1 MAQHR
6 ITIDHKEYT
15 MPKVSADDYM
25 DYLDASETING
36 STNAGYKREHIQLM
50 CEWIVRLYDNQF
62 TIEELKYRII
72 SGGVLNDGGHDLEQ
86 GLTESGGAALG
97 NVPVLR
103 FKRTGLARWRVHT
116 GKGH

>member
-15 MPKVSADDYM
+15 MPKVGADDYM

-36 STNAGYKREHIQLM
+36 STNAGDKREHIQLM

-62 TIEELKYRII
+62 TIEELKDKKKGLSADEIITEFMMVDMDI
-72 SGGVLNDGGHDLEQ
+72 SGKIQKKMEDIQKNFTV
-86 GLTESGGAALG
+86 
-97 NVPVLR
+97 V
-103 FKRTGLARWRVHT
+103 K
-116 GKGH
+116 

>member
-6 ITIDHKEYT
+6 ITINHKEYT

-62 TIEELKYRII
+62 TIEELKDKKKGLSADEII
-72 SGGVLNDGGHDLEQ
+72 
-86 GLTESGGAALG
+86 TEFMMVDMDIA
-97 NVPVLR
+97 
-103 FKRTGLARWRVHT
+103 
-116 GKGH
+116 GKIQKKMEDIQKNFTVVK

>member
-15 MPKVSADDYM
+15 MPKISADDYM

-62 TIEELKYRII
+62 TIEELKDKKKGLSADEII
-72 SGGVLNDGGHDLEQ
+72 
-86 GLTESGGAALG
+86 TEFMMVDMDIA
-97 NVPVLR
+97 
-103 FKRTGLARWRVHT
+103 
-116 GKGH
+116 GKIQKKMEDIQKNFTVVK

>member
-6 ITIDHKEYT
+6 ITIDNKEYT
-15 MPKVSADDYM
+15 MPKISADDYM

-62 TIEELKYRII
+62 TIEELKDRKKGLSADEII
-72 SGGVLNDGGHDLEQ
+72 
-86 GLTESGGAALG
+86 TEFMMVDMDIA
-97 NVPVLR
+97 
-103 FKRTGLARWRVHT
+103 
-116 GKGH
+116 GKIQKKMEDIQKNFTVVK

>member
-15 MPKVSADDYM
+15 MPKVGADDYM

-62 TIEELKYRII
+62 TIEELKDKKKGLSADEII
-72 SGGVLNDGGHDLEQ
+72 
-86 GLTESGGAALG
+86 TEFMMVDMDIA
-97 NVPVLR
+97 
-103 FKRTGLARWRVHT
+103 
-116 GKGH
+116 GKIQKKMEDIQKNFTVVK

>member
-6 ITIDHKEYT
+6 IAIDHKEYT
-15 MPKVSADDYM
+15 MPKVGADDYM

-62 TIEELKYRII
+62 TIEELKDKKKGLSADEII
-72 SGGVLNDGGHDLEQ
+72 
-86 GLTESGGAALG
+86 TEFMMVDMDIA
-97 NVPVLR
+97 
-103 FKRTGLARWRVHT
+103 
-116 GKGH
+116 GKIQKKMEDIQKNFTVVK

>member
-6 ITIDHKEYT
+6 ITINRKEYT
-15 MPKVSADDYM
+15 MPKVGADDYM

-62 TIEELKYRII
+62 TIEELKDRKKGLSADEII
-72 SGGVLNDGGHDLEQ
+72 
-86 GLTESGGAALG
+86 TEFMMVDMDIA
-97 NVPVLR
+97 
-103 FKRTGLARWRVHT
+103 
-116 GKGH
+116 GKIQKKMEDIQKNFTVVK

>member
-62 TIEELKYRII
+62 TIEELKDREKGLSADEII
-72 SGGVLNDGGHDLEQ
+72 
-86 GLTESGGAALG
+86 TEFMMVDMDIA
-97 NVPVLR
+97 
-103 FKRTGLARWRVHT
+103 
-116 GKGH
+116 GKIQKKMEDIQKNFTVVK

>member
-15 MPKVSADDYM
+15 MPKISADDYM

-62 TIEELKYRII
+62 TIEELKDRKKGLSADEII
-72 SGGVLNDGGHDLEQ
+72 
-86 GLTESGGAALG
+86 TEFMMVDMDIA
-97 NVPVLR
+97 
-103 FKRTGLARWRVHT
+103 
-116 GKGH
+116 GKIQKKMEDIQKNFTVVK

>member
-1 MAQHR
+1 
-6 ITIDHKEYT
+6 

-62 TIEELKYRII
+62 TIEELKDKKKGLSADEII
-72 SGGVLNDGGHDLEQ
+72 
-86 GLTESGGAALG
+86 TEFMMVDMDIA
-97 NVPVLR
+97 
-103 FKRTGLARWRVHT
+103 
-116 GKGH
+116 GKIQKKMEDIQKNFTVVK

>member
-6 ITIDHKEYT
+6 ITINHKEYT

-62 TIEELKYRII
+62 TIEELKDGEKGLSADEII
-72 SGGVLNDGGHDLEQ
+72 
-86 GLTESGGAALG
+86 TEFMMVDMDIA
-97 NVPVLR
+97 
-103 FKRTGLARWRVHT
+103 
-116 GKGH
+116 GKIQKKMEDIQKNFTVVK

>member
-15 MPKVSADDYM
+15 MPKVGADDYM

-62 TIEELKYRII
+62 TIQELKDKKKGLSADEII
-72 SGGVLNDGGHDLEQ
+72 
-86 GLTESGGAALG
+86 TEFMMVDMDIA
-97 NVPVLR
+97 
-103 FKRTGLARWRVHT
+103 
-116 GKGH
+116 GKIQKKMEDIQKNFTVVK